1 MTLAQTQVYIYG
13 NRKERVM
20 AKIVKSRDLP
30 RAESLRDGRQR
41 IDLVTEDI
49 FGTSDVKAD
58 WVTYQAGRD
67 APAHYHTGSRHY
79 FFIIN
84 GSGTFHGGGNSFQ
97 LEPGDVVMSEEEEMH
112 SFTSD
117 PNEKLEFI
125 ELWVPAPTQT
135 IWKDAEDT
143 CRWSPVAKVAA
154 EG

>member
-1 MTLAQTQVYIYG
+1 
-13 NRKERVM
+13 M

-84 GSGTFHGGGNSFQ
+84 GSGTFHGGGNTFQ
-97 LEPGDVVMSEEEEMH
+97 LERGDVVMSEEEEMH

-117 PNEKLEFI
+117 PDEQLEFI

-135 IWKDAEDT
+135 IWQDVEDT
-143 CRWSPVAKVAA
+143 CRWSPLAKEVADR
-154 EG
+154 